1 MIKLMDILTTA
12 ILEGASDIHIV
23 PGHPPMFRINTQLQP
38 AAGMEIVQA
47 NDSHRLV
54 KEMLSEKQLR
64 DFVDKRDFDFST
76 KAGDLG
82 RFRVNAHFQ
91 GDVIAISFRSIT
103 AKVPALEKL
112 NLPEVVSNFVHLPR
126 GLVLVTGPTGSGKST
141 TLASMIDAMN
151 QQYSNH
157 VITMEDP
164 VEYELISNKCLI
176 EQREVGSDVSNFAG
190 GLKHALRQDPDII
203 LVGEMRDLE
212 TTSAAITAAETGHL
226 VLSTMHTQSA
236 AQTLARIVDIYPA
249 ESQNQVRSMLANTL
263 QAVITQTLFR
273 RIDTPGMV
281 PACEVMVC
289 NAAVRTCIRENR
301 LHEIP
306 NIIETS
312 RAQGM
317 CRLDDSIRILVVNGR
332 IDKNE
337 GIARATNPNSLVKKL
352 SA

>member
-1 MIKLMDILTTA
+1 MVKLLDILTAA
-12 ILEGASDIHIV
+12 ISQGASDIHVV
-23 PGHPPMFRINTQLQP
+23 PGHPPMFRIHTHLQP
-38 AAGMEIVQA
+38 AAGMDVVQP
-47 NDSHRLV
+47 DESHRLV

-64 DFVDKRDFDFST
+64 EFVEKRDFDFST
-76 KAGDLG
+76 KAGTLG

-91 GDVIAISFRSIT
+91 ADVIAISFRSIT
-103 AKVPALEKL
+103 AQVPALDKL
-112 NLPEVVSNFVHLPR
+112 NLPEVVSKFVHMPR

-157 VITMEDP
+157 IITLEDP

-176 EQREVGSDVSNFAG
+176 EQREVGSDVTTFAS
-190 GLKHALRQDPDII
+190 GLRHALRQDPDII

-273 RIDTPGMV
+273 RIDVPGMT

-289 NAAVRTCIRENR
+289 NSAVRTCIRENR

-317 CRLDDSIRILVVNGR
+317 CRLDDSIGGLVVNGR
-332 IDKNE
+332 IDRNE
-337 GIARATNPNSLVKKL
+337 GIARATNPSSLVKKL

>member
-1 MIKLMDILTTA
+1 MIKLMDILTKA
-12 ILEGASDIHIV
+12 IHDGASDIHVV
-23 PGHPPMFRINTQLQP
+23 PGHAPMFRIHTHLEE
-38 AAGMEIVQA
+38 AKDMEVIQA
-47 NDSHRLV
+47 DESHRLV

-64 DFVDKRDFDFST
+64 DFVERRDYDFST

-91 GDVIAISFRSIT
+91 SDVIAISFRSIT
-103 AKVPALEKL
+103 AQVPELEKL
-112 NLPEVVSNFVHLPR
+112 NLPGVVSNFVHLPR

-151 QQYSNH
+151 QQYSSH
-157 VITMEDP
+157 IITLEDP
-164 VEYELISNKCLI
+164 VEYELKSHKCLI
-176 EQREVGSDVSNFAG
+176 EQREVGSDVTTFAS
-190 GLKHALRQDPDII
+190 GLRHALRQDPDII

-249 ESQNQVRSMLANTL
+249 ESQNQVRSMLSNTL

-273 RIDTPGMV
+273 RLDKPGMV

-289 NAAVRTCIRENR
+289 NSAVRNCIRENR

-317 CRLDDSIRILVVNGR
+317 CRLDDSIMNLVVNGM
-332 IDKNE
+332 IDRAE
-337 GIARATNPNSLVKKL
+337 GIGRATNPNTLVKKL